1 MYLQQITLLRQHVT
15 TYSTSMFSKTLY
27 CNDVCVCVC
36 VYIIYIYMYVCVCVC
51 VCV

>member
-27 CNDVCVCVC
+27 CNDVYMCVCVC
-36 VYIIYIYMYVCVCVC
+36 VMCVCVC
-51 VCV
+51 APTRARAYV